1 MRLRA
6 MDTEPMGSR
15 YGTARRSPLGLGGTV
30 AVHGALI
37 GAFLLIPKEVI
48 TPFLPAPP
56 IETYAVPIDPPPPVE
71 PVTEPDSKPAILPRA
86 APERP
91 TATPPVVPLPQGE
104 PVLSGGTGGA
114 AAGEVTPTILPPPPP
129 LPDPVLT
136 DAQIDPRALPQFQPD
151 YPGQMI
157 RQGVEGK
164 VTVRVS
170 ITAQGRVSA
179 IERIEASD
187 EAFWQ
192 ATRRHALRAWRFR
205 PATRD
210 GVAVASVK
218 LLTVRFTL
226 TER

>member
-1 MRLRA
+1 MERMNIEGGA
-6 MDTEPMGSR
+6 SR
-15 YGTARRSPLGLGGTV
+15 YGARRRSPLGLGGTI
-30 AVHGALI
+30 AVHALLV
-37 GAFLLIPKEVI
+37 GGFLLLPKEVI
-48 TPFLPAPP
+48 DIVRPSPP
-56 IETYAVPIDPPPPVE
+56 IETYPVPEDPPPPERTPE
-71 PVTEPDSKPAILPRA
+71 PQAETKVARRA
-86 APERP
+86 TPETRRP
-91 TATPPVVPLPQGE
+91 TAVDPEILLPGDPVIT
-104 PVLSGGTGGA
+104 GGTGG
-114 AAGEVTPTILPPPPP
+114 EDWLKPIPPYTPPPPA
-129 LPDPVLT
+129 DPVLT

-226 TER
+226 TDR

>member
-1 MRLRA
+1 MERMNIEGGA
-6 MDTEPMGSR
+6 SR
-15 YGTARRSPLGLGGTV
+15 YGARRRSPLGLGGTI
-30 AVHGALI
+30 AVHALLV
-37 GAFLLIPKEVI
+37 GGFLLLPKEVI
-48 TPFLPAPP
+48 DIVRPSPP
-56 IETYAVPIDPPPPVE
+56 IETYPVPEDPPPPERTPE
-71 PVTEPDSKPAILPRA
+71 PQAETKVARQAT
-86 APERP
+86 PETRRP
-91 TATPPVVPLPQGE
+91 TAVDPEILLPGDPVIT
-104 PVLSGGTGGA
+104 GGTGG
-114 AAGEVTPTILPPPPP
+114 EDWLKPIPPYTPPPPP
-129 LPDPVLT
+129 PADPVLT

-226 TER
+226 TDR